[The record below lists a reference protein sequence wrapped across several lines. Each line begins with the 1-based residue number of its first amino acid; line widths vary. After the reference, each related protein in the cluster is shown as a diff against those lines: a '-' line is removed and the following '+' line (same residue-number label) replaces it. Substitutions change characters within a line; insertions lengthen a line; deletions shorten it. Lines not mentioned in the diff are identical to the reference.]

1 MRTAHVQ
8 IDQQTAMGKNRAMGN
23 YDAWLEQASIDD
35 AVRELR
41 PDYRAVLIVA
51 EGLTGGESNEESETL
66 LFAAEEHMRGELE
79 HTSPEDLP
87 HVAAW
92 RDAYRAFG
100 AKPQRTRNS
109 AEALLR
115 RADALPRINA
125 LTDAYNAVSVR
136 YQTPLGGENLDA
148 YDGPLRLTRASGDED
163 FATMASG
170 AEVIEHPDAGE
181 VVWRDDAGVTC
192 RRWNWR
198 QCYRTRL
205 TEETTNAVFICDI
218 LDVEPG
224 DGEQRATDVR
234 DALCD
239 ALRAVSPGVQL
250 TSRIL

>member
-1 MRTAHVQ
+1 
-8 IDQQTAMGKNRAMGN
+8 MGPMGTH
-23 YDAWLEQASIDD
+23 DAWLEQASIDD

-41 PDYRAVLIVA
+41 PGYRAVLVVA
-51 EGLTGGESNEESETL
+51 EGLAGGETNTESETL
-66 LFAAEEHMRGELE
+66 LFAAEEHVRPLLE
-79 HTSPEDLP
+79 HAKAEELP
-87 HVAAW
+87 HIAAW
-92 RDAYRAFG
+92 REAFRAFG

-136 YQTPLGGENLDA
+136 FQTPLGGENLDA
-148 YDGPLRLTRASGDED
+148 YDGPLRLTRATGEEQ

-170 AEVIEHPDAGE
+170 AEVVEHPEPGE

-205 TEETTNAVFICDI
+205 TEETTNAVFICDV

-224 DGEQRATDVR
+224 DGEQRVQDVLTALT
-234 DALCD
+234 DALE
-239 ALRAVSPGVQL
+239 AVSPGVTL